1 MWIQKWGDEMNPQV
15 GRPTDDPKILNT
27 RIRLSENDIVK
38 LNYCTERLGIKK
50 AEVIRMGI
58 NKVYEDLKK

>member
-27 RIRLSENDIVK
+27 RIRLSENDIEK

-58 NKVYEDLKK
+58 NRVYEDLKK

>member
-1 MWIQKWGDEMNPQV
+1 MNPQV

-27 RIRLSENDIVK
+27 RIRLSENDIEK

-58 NKVYEDLKK
+58 NRVYEDLKK

>member
-1 MWIQKWGDEMNPQV
+1 MNPQV

-58 NKVYEDLKK
+58 NRVYEDLKK